1 MNSRATKMKQIT
13 RNEASQLLRKLGVIE
28 TKTERI
34 KNALLVH
41 SILSNNRSLLVKY
54 DVKKHSKSYF
64 IGN

>member
-1 MNSRATKMKQIT
+1 MKQIT

>member
-1 MNSRATKMKQIT
+1 MKQIT

-54 DVKKHSKSYF
+54 DVKKQSKSYF